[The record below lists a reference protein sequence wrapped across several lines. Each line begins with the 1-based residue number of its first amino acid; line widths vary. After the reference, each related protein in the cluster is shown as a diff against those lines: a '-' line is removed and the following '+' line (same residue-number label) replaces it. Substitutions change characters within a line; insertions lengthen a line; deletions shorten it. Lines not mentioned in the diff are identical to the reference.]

1 MTALGISGSLPFYK
15 CPTAS
20 YVHLL
25 IMGLSIS
32 ISFPFFHKTH
42 SLSVTRYQ
50 NQAKEQS
57 MEMKLLEI
65 LGNFIGGPQISFCVY
80 LGKILSV
87 SALKIKFS
95 EANEPR

>member
-1 MTALGISGSLPFYK
+1 MIALGVPGLLPFYK

-25 IMGLSIS
+25 IMFLNIS

-42 SLSVTRYQ
+42 RLSVTRYQ
-50 NQAKEQS
+50 NQAKEQT

-65 LGNFIGGPQISFCVY
+65 LGNFV
-80 LGKILSV
+80 
-87 SALKIKFS
+87 
-95 EANEPR
+95 